1 MSYSRDTQ
9 LFWELLDL
17 SDAELMIDNDMCII
31 SYNFTY
37 NDDEDQE
44 SESQAFDFGP
54 KDLAWLFGEKLG
66 IYMTEA

>member
-17 SDAELMIDNDMCII
+17 SDAELMVDNDMCII
-31 SYNFTY
+31 TYNFTY

-44 SESQAFDFGP
+44 SESQAF
-54 KDLAWLFGEKLG
+54 EKETGGKLRKPPT
-66 IYMTEA
+66 INLNWSEK

>member
-17 SDAELMIDNDMCII
+17 SDSELMVDNDMCII
-31 SYNFTY
+31 TYNFTY

-54 KDLAWLFGEKLG
+54 KDVAWLFGEKLG

>member
-1 MSYSRDTQ
+1 MSNMLT
-9 LFWELLDL
+9 WAE
-17 SDAELMIDNDMCII
+17 AELRLAG
-31 SYNFTY
+31 Y
-37 NDDEDQE
+37 DDEDQE

>member
-1 MSYSRDTQ
+1 MSNSRDTQ

-17 SDAELMIDNDMCII
+17 SDAELMVDNDMCII

-37 NDDEDQE
+37 SDDEDQE
-44 SESQAFDFGP
+44 SESLAFDFGP

-66 IYMTEA
+66 IHMTES